1 MPQRLQQSVEVTEK
15 LTGLRLDQAAAEL
28 FPDFSRAR
36 LQQWVRD
43 GGLTLNG
50 QSAKPKD
57 KIALGD
63 RLVLDVELEVQTD
76 HKAQAI
82 DLDIV
87 YEDEA
92 IIVLN
97 KPAGLVV
104 HPAAGHQ
111 DGTLLNA
118 LLHHEPMLDKVP
130 RAGIVHRLDKDTS
143 GLMVVAR
150 SLEAQAS
157 LVAQLQDR
165 SMGREYDAVVVGA
178 LISGGTVDAP
188 IGRHPKDR
196 KRQAVVTHGGKPAV
210 THYRVVERFRG
221 HSHIRCKL
229 ETGRTHQIRVH
240 MAHLHHALVGD
251 PVYAG
256 RMRIPPG
263 SSDALKDIVRVFPRQ
278 ALHARQLTLQHPLT
292 GDTMTWRRESPEDMQ
307 TLLHILAEDMA
318 AFS

>member
-50 QSAKPKD
+50 HTAKPKD
-57 KIALGD
+57 KVALGD
-63 RLVLDVELEVQTD
+63 QLVLEVELEVQTD
-76 HKAQAI
+76 HQAQAI
-82 DLDIV
+82 ALDIV

-150 SLEAQAS
+150 SLEAQNS
-157 LVAQLQDR
+157 LVTQLQDR

-196 KRQAVVTHGGKPAV
+196 KRQAVVSHGGKPAV

-263 SSDALKDIVRVFPRQ
+263 SSDALKEIVRVFPRQ

-292 GDTMTWRRESPEDMQ
+292 GETMTWRRDSPEDMQ
-307 TLLHILAEDMA
+307 TLLRILAEDTA